1 MILIVVMIV
10 IVVISDDSS
19 DDSDS
24 EVRRVS
30 CYQGSV
36 VIQSNGVIEYHER
49 IPIVVVTQSSRS

>member
-10 IVVISDDSS
+10 IVVSC

-36 VIQSNGVIEYHER
+36 VIQSNGVVEYHER